1 MIRGARRAL
10 LVGSAAGLVLV
21 VVLVAAVL
29 VDSDSTEIAAGPI
42 YSTDAGDPVDVVYGP
57 DESGL
62 GCMNVGGFTYGGS
75 ESCFDPEE
83 VAKGGSY
90 LLAIPESAEMPAVV
104 VGVMPAGATGAT
116 VGGVGRKTARAETRG
131 RWFLASLEPAA
142 PSPLDLDTVRV
153 EFER

>member
-10 LVGSAAGLVLV
+10 LVCSAAGLVLV

-29 VDSDSTEIAAGPI
+29 VDSDSTEIAAGQI

-75 ESCFDPEE
+75 VSCFDPEE
-83 VAKGGSY
+83 VDKGGSY
-90 LLAIPESAEMPAVV
+90 LVAIPESAEMPAVV

-116 VGGVGRKTARAETRG
+116 VGGVGRKTAQAETRG

-142 PSPLDLDTVRV
+142 PSTSNLATVRV